1 MGRIIVS
8 QFITLD
14 GVVQDPGGCEDFA
27 QGGWSFASLN
37 DEYFNYK
44 HTELFSCGALLMGRI
59 TFQALETAR
68 PSRSDVTGIASRM
81 DSLTK
86 YVVSS
91 TLLDVTWR
99 NTILI
104 RPPVITVIN
113 EILRTRTDDIL
124 VVGSKKLVRL
134 LMKHDL
140 IDEYRLL
147 VHPLVLGPGQKLF
160 DEGDVKKLIL
170 TGTRPFAT
178 GVVVL
183 TYVPD
188 RSKVVALHQ
197 DQRVT
202 QTSSSS
208 R

>member
-14 GVVQDPGGCEDFA
+14 GVVQDPGGSEDFA

-44 HTELFSCGALLMGRI
+44 HKELFSCGALLMGRI
-59 TFQALETAR
+59 TFQAIEAAR

-81 DSLTK
+81 DALTK

-91 TLLDVTWR
+91 TLPDVKWG

-104 RPPVITVIN
+104 RPPLITAIN
-113 EILRTRTDDIL
+113 EILHTRTDDIL

-140 IDEYRLL
+140 IDEYRFL
-147 VHPLVLGPGQKLF
+147 VHPLVLGTGQKLF

-197 DQRVT
+197 DQGVA